1 MCLRGLGRCRTTDE
15 RTDGAG
21 GEEVAKRGAFRSEP
35 VSRAC
40 RETPCLPPSKVESLL
55 SSLETR
61 PHGAA
66 SQPASV

>member
-40 RETPCLPPSKVESLL
+40 RETPGVRRAKLNLYC
-55 SSLETR
+55 R
-61 PHGAA
+61 A
-66 SQPASV
+66 